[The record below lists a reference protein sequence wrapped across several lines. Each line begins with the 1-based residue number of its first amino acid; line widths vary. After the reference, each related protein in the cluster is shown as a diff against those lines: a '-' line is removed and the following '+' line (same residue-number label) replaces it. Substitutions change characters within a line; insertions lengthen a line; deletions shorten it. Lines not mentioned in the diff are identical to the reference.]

1 MLRHGSSAGD
11 AEPDTLNAGQKA
23 RGTSPSSARFASLI
37 LTYTPG
43 ERRPKSVPRLFA
55 QGVRMP
61 QEASKKNKGDCPL
74 LSFSV
79 DPRMGVS
86 DTPIQEKA
94 MNKGSKRVTIRIGD
108 QLLELVREELDRRST
123 SAAVEPWTVSDYII
137 QAVAEKLSK
146 ARRSRGDEAQVRQ
159 EKVNEYLPREVSE
172 E

>member
-1 MLRHGSSAGD
+1 
-11 AEPDTLNAGQKA
+11 
-23 RGTSPSSARFASLI
+23 
-37 LTYTPG
+37 
-43 ERRPKSVPRLFA
+43 
-55 QGVRMP
+55 
-61 QEASKKNKGDCPL
+61 
-74 LSFSV
+74 
-79 DPRMGVS
+79 
-86 DTPIQEKA
+86 